1 MPTSLTYF
9 IPLARGFS
17 PWRPDAVMSTDR
29 QEVTCHTHTH
39 ILFYAPH
46 SFIHHQ
52 FFLFFFKK
60 KKNNGMECGRY
71 IYIYMVYE
79 RESVLPG
86 RTFSR
91 DGGSAPDAPEAGAL
105 CRSSDPLSGRSDSR
119 VIVLCF
125 RATPTKPTTR
135 RETRGRRRVLDGC
148 LTKPIRSDE
157 GRGQAACCSLTG
169 DR

>member
-1 MPTSLTYF
+1 
-9 IPLARGFS
+9 
-17 PWRPDAVMSTDR
+17 V
-29 QEVTCHTHTH
+29 
-39 ILFYAPH
+39 
-46 SFIHHQ
+46 
-52 FFLFFFKK
+52 FFCVF
-60 KKNNGMECGRY
+60 Y
-71 IYIYMVYE
+71 IYIY
-79 RESVLPG
+79 RKQKIESVLPG

-125 RATPTKPTTR
+125 RARTQRTTPVKAPCVAR
-135 RETRGRRRVLDGC
+135 ALF
-148 LTKPIRSDE
+148 RSGE